1 MNTLNRTESIRAYCL
16 DCTAGSYSTIRDC
29 SFSDCHLFP
38 LRMGKTPKGM
48 AKNSVIRNYCRSCV
62 GEAPSACQKHD
73 CPLHAFRTGLR
84 AENASICQIFTKH
97 AYKLRDRTCVGMAN
111 LRNHMEVPE

>member
-48 AKNSVIRNYCRSCV
+48 TKNVVIRNHCRSCA
-62 GEAPSACQKHD
+62 GEAPSRCQKHD
-73 CPLHAFRTGLR
+73 CSLYAFRTGTR
-84 AENASICQIFTKH
+84 TENASICQIFTKH
-97 AYKLRDRTCVGMAN
+97 EYKLAGRTCMGMAN
-111 LRNHMEVPE
+111 LRSQVEVSE